1 MPFGGSGFAGE
12 GPGVDAVRPKR
23 DAVTLRSRGD
33 PRLGMA
39 REWACRLGAL
49 PPMCMTHHGPD
60 PTESTEYKGVAGST
74 APVASSP
81 PIISWIPTK
90 VSDTGANFANPRR
103 VLGRH
108 SAAKSKPR
116 YGGEPLP

>member
-1 MPFGGSGFAGE
+1 M
-12 GPGVDAVRPKR
+12 V
-23 DAVTLRSRGD
+23 
-33 PRLGMA
+33 

-60 PTESTEYKGVAGST
+60 STGIDRMGVARST

-90 VSDTGANFANPRR
+90 VSDPGANFANPRR